1 MTAFTRNGL
10 VKLDVPDIMSVLLIP
25 GSGRQVW
32 EGVGDAIFID
42 GRRRIVAVADGSE
55 RNPSAGAAFLR
66 RFRSGISDVIDPQM
80 ELILSDEVMGNLAS
94 ATNLLIRG
102 TSFHDGTTFSAV
114 IVGHDNHFAILH
126 TGDSLILRAP
136 VPDGVDVPY
145 SAHHILADPDSYMM
159 SRTSDHMNMALRDR
173 LPIRQVYLRSEILED
188 DFYRH
193 PNMEFLRFDIHHIAI
208 HPYRQRRLFLL
219 LELNHDNIIGRLI
232 GRMKRSIYY
241 AIRVY
246 LAFSACLY
254 PFAVERAAIGTPHPG
269 KCTKGATLSALQDK
283 EFVAFT
289 ALPEFL

>member
-126 TGDSLILRAP
+126 TGDSLIFKLRPSGGAVLQLSQTNHRMVGRTLGLSQVEKASYQPGDILLIASDGLLSLARYHGQGSASFLSDLVKQCATP
-136 VPDGVDVPY
+136 VEMMERIRTCAQRITQGLDDIGVVMLEP
-145 SAHHILADPDSYMM
+145 
-159 SRTSDHMNMALRDR
+159 DR
-173 LPIRQVYLRSEILED
+173 LFHMEGDLQIPSIL
-188 DFYRH
+188 
-193 PNMEFLRFDIHHIAI
+193 P
-208 HPYRQRRLFLL
+208 
-219 LELNHDNIIGRLI
+219 
-232 GRMKRSIYY
+232 
-241 AIRVY
+241 
-246 LAFSACLY
+246 
-254 PFAVERAAIGTPHPG
+254 
-269 KCTKGATLSALQDK
+269 
-283 EFVAFT
+283 
-289 ALPEFL
+289 